1 MSLPNGTKWLFAQ
14 TLRQMLL
21 TRSFRQ
27 IKITDLC
34 AACGADRQ
42 TFYYH
47 FKDKY
52 DLVAWVYEQT
62 FQGILRKSGGVFRF
76 EEMVMLLKALQEDRA
91 FYRKVFDDHS
101 QNALPSY
108 IQQVN
113 QAYVRTILLR
123 ESQTATLP
131 DETEFAIRFYC
142 YARIGCWK
150 EWIMGE
156 SSYSAE
162 EYARLLYAHSRL
174 LGIPNE
180 PRLLH
185 N

>member
-62 FQGILRKSGGVFRF
+62 FQGILRESGGVFRF
-76 EEMVMLLKALQEDRA
+76 EEMVMLLKALQDDRA
-91 FYRKVFDDHS
+91 FYRKVFADHS
-101 QNALPSY
+101 QNALPDY
-108 IQQVN
+108 IQCVN
-113 QAYVRTILLR
+113 RSYVRKAMLQGKQVD
-123 ESQTATLP
+123 SLP
-131 DETEFAIRFYC
+131 AETEFSIRFFS
-142 YARIGCWK
+142 YAWNGCWK
-150 EWIMGE
+150 EWVMGE
-156 SSYSAE
+156 NDYSAE
-162 EYARLLYAHSRL
+162 EFAKLLYDNSVAILTWDADSVSL
-174 LGIPNE
+174 L
-180 PRLLH
+180 
-185 N
+185 